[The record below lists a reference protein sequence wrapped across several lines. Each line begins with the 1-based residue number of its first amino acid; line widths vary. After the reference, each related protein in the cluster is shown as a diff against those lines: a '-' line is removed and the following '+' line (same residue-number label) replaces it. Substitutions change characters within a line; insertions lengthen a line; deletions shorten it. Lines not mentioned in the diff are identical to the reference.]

1 LAVGD
6 LLSFPRIRNYLSAPP
21 MTTFRLAAFAV
32 LAAASVAVHAQSN
45 MAFLKDA
52 PIQKMTQEDIALML
66 KNSNEALS
74 KNANGETSGWA
85 NAKTGASGTA
95 TPLRSFTQ
103 KGMKCREAEYTNHAG
118 GFNGGG
124 KFVLCRVADGSWKL
138 AS

>member
-1 LAVGD
+1 M
-6 LLSFPRIRNYLSAPP
+6 SAPP
-21 MTTFRLAAFAV
+21 MTSLRLAVFAA

-74 KNANGETSGWA
+74 RNANGETSGWA

-124 KFVLCRVADGSWKL
+124 KFVLCRAADGSWKL
-138 AS
+138 VS

>member
-1 LAVGD
+1 
-6 LLSFPRIRNYLSAPP
+6 
-21 MTTFRLAAFAV
+21 MTALHRAAFV
-32 LAAASVAVHAQSN
+32 LLAAASFAVQAQSN

-52 PIQKMTQEDIALML
+52 PIQKMTREDTALLM

-74 KNANGETSGWA
+74 RNADGETSAWT
-85 NAKTGASGTA
+85 NPKTGASGTA

-124 KFVLCRVADGSWKL
+124 RFTLCLRNGEWKIV
-138 AS
+138 S